1 MVPGL
6 LYRSVRTAFRRFGM
20 VLPLYPP
27 GVPGLAQGAAA
38 FRRWF
43 RPRRLA
49 LYTFLVIGVVAEKR

>member
-6 LYRSVRTAFRRFGM
+6 AYRSVRTVCRRFG
-20 VLPLYPP
+20 VLLPLYPP
-27 GVPGLAQGAAA
+27 GVPGFAQAGAA

-49 LYTFLVIGVVAEKR
+49 FYTFLVIGVVGEKR